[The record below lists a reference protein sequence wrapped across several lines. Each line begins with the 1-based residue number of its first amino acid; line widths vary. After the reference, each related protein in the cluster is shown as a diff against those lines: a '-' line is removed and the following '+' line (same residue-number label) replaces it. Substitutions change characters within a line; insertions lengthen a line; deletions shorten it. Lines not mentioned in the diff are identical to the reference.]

1 MATSGWQN
9 EQLILSRTF
18 SASLALYGNVRIDS
32 ITHTGTNLRV
42 TGMIALCP
50 RQNGTYGTCT
60 YGYAQYVTPEGGSQT
75 KIVDANV
82 RMVTPGHP
90 NYTHTDY
97 YANFDV
103 TLTGVA
109 ATATSRSFT
118 VNFYNQSSSYGYN
131 KNLTWTL
138 YFDRS
143 GTAPSGLDVTVGT
156 IKDTEVTF
164 NVTLSSYG
172 TPAAADGRYIKAALL
187 DTSTY
192 GDPYRFQSASN
203 TSSAAITVDDATAS
217 VSANRLNIIGNRQ
230 YYYGALAFNTQLS
243 THIVKGT
250 LITAPAYIT
259 DVTVNDVG
267 GGEVVISVLHDR
279 EGTADTVYTEY
290 SYNQTNWTTVS
301 ETFRLEVHSATTL
314 YVRRRNSTGTTP
326 VHTVS
331 IVPATTV
338 KLYGSVN
345 NQAKEIH
352 KLYGSVNGQAVRI
365 RKLYGSVNGR
375 SKLIF
380 EDNS

>member
-1 MATSGWQN
+1 MAWVNCASAA
-9 EQLILSRTF
+9 LIDHSNRN
-18 SASLALYGNVRIDS
+18 YGNVI
-32 ITHTGTNLRV
+32 L
-42 TGMIALCP
+42 
-50 RQNGTYGTCT
+50 
-60 YGYAQYVTPEGGSQT
+60 QYDNSSTSSSMPCRLWWDYTQTSGSLS
-75 KIVDANV
+75 
-82 RMVTPGHP
+82 
-90 NYTHTDY
+90 
-97 YANFDV
+97 V
-103 TLTGVA
+103 TL
-109 ATATSRSFT
+109 RDLT
-118 VNFYNQSSSYGYN
+118 VDGSN
-131 KNLTWTL
+131 KGNV
-138 YFDRS
+138 D
-143 GTAPSGLDVTVGT
+143 VGT
-156 IKDTEVTF
+156 TDKQLWSGNITGGRNISISWYCNWYSGGTF

-172 TPAAADGRYIKAALL
+172 TPAAADGRYIEAALL

-192 GDPYRFQSASN
+192 GNPYRYQIASN
-203 TSSAAITVDDATAS
+203 TLNAAITVDDATAR
-217 VSANRLNIIGNRQ
+217 VSASRLNIIGNRQ
-230 YYYGALAFNTQLS
+230 YYYGAWATNTQS
-243 THIVKGT
+243 NTVIVKGT

-290 SYNQTNWTTVS
+290 SYNQTNWTTIS

-326 VHTVS
+326 VRTVS

-345 NQAKEIH
+345 NKAKEIH

>member
-1 MATSGWQN
+1 MAWVNCASAALIDHSNRNYGTVILQYDDSSTSSSMPCRLWWDYTQTSGSLSVTLRDLTVDGSN
-9 EQLILSRTF
+9 KGNVDVGTTDKQLWSDNITGGRNISISWYCNWYSGGYKGY
-18 SASLALYGNVRIDS
+18 SASGYLP
-32 ITHTGTNLRV
+32 TGTV
-42 TGMIALCP
+42 
-50 RQNGTYGTCT
+50 
-60 YGYAQYVTPEGGSQT
+60 
-75 KIVDANV
+75 
-82 RMVTPGHP
+82 
-90 NYTHTDY
+90 
-97 YANFDV
+97 
-103 TLTGVA
+103 
-109 ATATSRSFT
+109 
-118 VNFYNQSSSYGYN
+118 
-131 KNLTWTL
+131 
-138 YFDRS
+138 
-143 GTAPSGLDVTVGT
+143 APSGLDITISD
-156 IKDTEVTF
+156 IKDTGVTF

-203 TSSAAITVDDATAS
+203 TLSAAITVDDATAS

-230 YYYGALAFNTQLS
+230 YYYGALAFNTQSS
-243 THIVKGT
+243 TYIVKGT

-267 GGEVVISVLHDR
+267 GGDMVISVLHDR

-301 ETFRLEVHSATTL
+301 ETFHLTVHGATTL
-314 YVRRRNSTGTTP
+314 YIRRRNSTGTTP

-352 KLYGSVNGQAVRI
+352 KLYGSVNNQAVRI

>member
-1 MATSGWQN
+1 MAWVNCASAA
-9 EQLILSRTF
+9 LIDHNNRN
-18 SASLALYGNVRIDS
+18 YGNVILQYDNSSTSSSMPCRLWWDYTQTSGSLS
-32 ITHTGTNLRV
+32 ITLRDLTVDGSNKGNVDVGKTDKQLWSGNITGGRNISISWYCNWYSGGYKSYSASGYLPTGTV
-42 TGMIALCP
+42 
-50 RQNGTYGTCT
+50 
-60 YGYAQYVTPEGGSQT
+60 
-75 KIVDANV
+75 
-82 RMVTPGHP
+82 
-90 NYTHTDY
+90 
-97 YANFDV
+97 
-103 TLTGVA
+103 
-109 ATATSRSFT
+109 
-118 VNFYNQSSSYGYN
+118 
-131 KNLTWTL
+131 
-138 YFDRS
+138 
-143 GTAPSGLDVTVGT
+143 APSGLDITISD
-156 IKDTEVTF
+156 IKDTQVTF

-217 VSANRLNIIGNRQ
+217 VSAHRLNIIGNRQ
-230 YYYGALAFNTQLS
+230 YYYGALAFNTQSS

-267 GGEVVISVLHDR
+267 GGEVVISVSHDR
-279 EGTADTVYTEY
+279 EGAADTVYTEY
-290 SYNQTNWTTVS
+290 SYNQTNWTTAS
-301 ETFRLEVHSATTL
+301 ETFHLTVHGATTL
-314 YVRRRNSTGTTP
+314 YIRRRNSTGATP